1 MKIRSIISV
10 LLGIIMLGA
19 GCLYVFM
26 ANQNHKSMEE
36 AFVETQLQT
45 TTENISEKL
54 VLEMDRALVALETTA
69 RHLAKEEQSD
79 RKEIRETLKSLSTEM
94 KFSDMN
100 LCDKDGTGYDL
111 NGKEQKVS
119 FCSYYNRALL
129 GVSSVAFSS
138 FYEDSTTEDLVFTVP
153 ISQDGTV
160 IGVLRAS
167 IDLEYLRGFLSID
180 TFRGKENVH
189 LLQKNGTILAH
200 LTRDLEES
208 EGFLE
213 LLDKEDDNY
222 KKIQQ
227 VIEQGKPFL
236 AQSKLQ
242 NKEYYISFQG
252 IKRISGGG
260 VMISIPKE
268 QLLAL
273 YEKQLNPTGQRLSIL
288 LSLIIFV
295 TATALVGVSLYES
308 FRRHRTEALAYY
320 DEITESM
327 NFNRFRKEAS
337 LLLQKSIGNNYAII
351 VVAIDRFEYIKEFF
365 GVSEGH
371 RILKYISQMFKENI
385 KTGELSCRLN
395 TDNFVLLLK
404 YHNKEELSNRI
415 SYLDVTIGNFEEKS
429 IKMDKYELRF
439 HYGIYCNEDSGT
451 DIDIMINRATHALN
465 QVKNDK
471 KQTYEYYSGAMEDR
485 ILDEKEIEDRMY
497 TALEEKEFIVYL
509 QPKYDLNSGLQ
520 VGAEALVRWM
530 HPDKGLM
537 YPGRFIGVF
546 EKNGFIVKLDMY
558 ILEILCH
565 RLKVWISKGYRPM
578 PLSINISRLNL
589 FDEYF
594 IDNVEA
600 ILEKYGIPANLIQLE
615 IAEEVVSDNMELLSS
630 LMERLKKDGF
640 LISMDDFGT
649 GTTSM
654 NTLYHVP
661 VDELKLDRKF
671 LLGAEKT
678 DRGKNVI
685 KSIIEMAKRLDI
697 KVVSE
702 GVENKAQARMLKELG
717 CDMIQG
723 YVFSDPLPIKEYENY
738 AYGPRAKDNKIW

>member
-1 MKIRSIISV
+1 MKVKSIISI
-10 LLGIIMLGA
+10 LLGIAMLGA

-26 ANQNHKSMEE
+26 ANQNHKSLQET
-36 AFVETQLQT
+36 FVEAQLQDA
-45 TTENISEKL
+45 TEEISEKL
-54 VLEMDRALVALETTA
+54 NLELDRAFVALETTA
-69 RHLAKEEQSD
+69 RLLAKEKKSNT
-79 RKEIRETLKSLSTEM
+79 KEIRAILQSLSQDM
-94 KFSDMN
+94 NFSQMN
-100 LCDKDGTGYDL
+100 LCNMDGIGYDL
-111 NGKEQKVS
+111 TGKEQKVS

-129 GVSSVAFSS
+129 GVSSLAFSS
-138 FYEDSTTEDLVFTVP
+138 FYEDSNKEELVITVP
-153 ISQDGTV
+153 ISQDKTV

-167 IDLEYLRGFLSID
+167 MDVEYLMGFLSID
-180 TFRGKENVH
+180 DFRGKENVH

-200 LTRDLEES
+200 LTKDLDETESFLDLLNEED
-208 EGFLE
+208 E
-213 LLDKEDDNY
+213 NY
-222 KKIQQ
+222 RKIEQA
-227 VIEQGKPFL
+227 IEQGKPL
-236 AQSKLQ
+236 LTLIRLQ
-242 NKEYYISFQG
+242 NSDCYISFQG
-252 IKRISGGG
+252 IKKVSGGG

-273 YEKQLNPTGQRLSIL
+273 YDKQIDSTGKVFSIL
-288 LSLIIFV
+288 LIAVFIA
-295 TATALVGVSLYES
+295 ATAVLIGITLYES
-308 FRRHRTEALAYY
+308 VRRYRTEALAYY
-320 DEITESM
+320 DELTESM

-337 LLLQKSIGNNYAII
+337 LLLQKSPGTSFAI
-351 VVAIDRFEYIKEFF
+351 VVVSIDRFEYIKEFF

-395 TDNFVLLLK
+395 MDNFVLFLR

-415 SYLDVTIGNFEEKS
+415 NYMDVTIGNFEEKK
-429 IKMDKYELRF
+429 IKMDKYELRL
-439 HYGIYCNEDSGT
+439 HYGIYCNEDGGN
-451 DIDIMINRATHALN
+451 DIDIMVNRATHALN

-471 KQTYEYYSGAMEDR
+471 KQTYAYYSGAMEDR

-497 TALEEKEFIVYL
+497 TALEEKEFVVYL
-509 QPKYDLNSGLQ
+509 QPKYDLNTGLQ

-530 HPDKGLM
+530 HPEKGLM

-558 ILEILCH
+558 ILEIICH

-589 FDEYF
+589 FDESF
-594 IDNVEA
+594 IHNVES

-723 YVFSDPLPIKEYENY
+723 YAFSDPLPIKEYENY
-738 AYGPRAKDNKIW
+738 AYGPRAKENKIW